1 MIFNEVK
8 DSERDRMQCID
19 RLVHML
25 HYMLIS
31 ESLDGDVVEMGVYDG
46 GTAMLMSLLTIK
58 DVYLYDSFQGFPAED
73 TKGKVIEISLKYF
86 HGEPV
91 IREIVR
97 ISKPGLRVYSSVKSM
112 PVYKNNMGVSIVSTS
127 KGVMTNFKA
136 KEINIGG
143 EVLCRVY

>member
-1 MIFNEVK
+1 MTMTDPISDLLTRIRNGQQVK
-8 DSERDRMQCID
+8 KSSVICPSSKMKLDILKVLKEEGYIRD
-19 RLVHML
+19 
-25 HYMLIS
+25 YS
-31 ESLDGDVVEMGVYDG
+31 ESEG
-46 GTAMLMSLLTIK
+46 I
-58 DVYLYDSFQGFPAED
+58 
-73 TKGKVIEISLKYF
+73 KGKIIEIFLKYF

-97 ISKPGLRVYSSVKSM
+97 ISKPGLRIYSSVKNM

-143 EVLCRVY
+143 EVLCRFINICLE